1 MAGETAKVIS
11 KLRLIWESA
20 QGYFI
25 SGVVGESEKE
35 NISLIMLRKS
45 NPDDFQKIFS
55 DRAHLLR
62 ITQSFIARHG
72 FPPSRFPPIP
82 AESHTRFDILKR
94 VVVGAFA
101 LEHNVD
107 MDFNNGGFEHKRIEY
122 TLDPLDK
129 PVDQV
134 KPPSDG
140 LLLTIPSRV
149 EPLLARGIRTVAPR
163 ALCRTWNQ
171 RLIETFLHNS
181 PLSAY
186 EIQFAHETKAAAP
199 APLTAAEQAYRDE
212 YQKVLE
218 LGFLGDR
225 AFWPRSENDDF
236 HTDWR
241 EYPGFDHKLDGK
253 FKYRFDKTALR
264 SPKEKPA
271 GYVFGV
277 WKLKDKQSQ
286 VKTPEIKINPEALE
300 IVRKIMKRK
309 NEEAAQ
315 KIMDKIRD
323 EDKG

>member
-1 MAGETAKVIS
+1 MRVAFERSHRVRCVGLGINDSS
-11 KLRLIWESA
+11 KPFSTTRHCLRMKS
-20 QGYFI
+20 
-25 SGVVGESEKE
+25 
-35 NISLIMLRKS
+35 SL
-45 NPDDFQKIFS
+45 P
-55 DRAHLLR
+55 
-62 ITQSFIARHG
+62 
-72 FPPSRFPPIP
+72 
-82 AESHTRFDILKR
+82 
-94 VVVGAFA
+94 
-101 LEHNVD
+101 
-107 MDFNNGGFEHKRIEY
+107 
-122 TLDPLDK
+122 
-129 PVDQV
+129 
-134 KPPSDG
+134 
-140 LLLTIPSRV
+140 
-149 EPLLARGIRTVAPR
+149 
-163 ALCRTWNQ
+163 
-171 RLIETFLHNS
+171 
-181 PLSAY
+181 
-186 EIQFAHETKAAAP
+186 TKAAAP